1 MKAFVIEK
9 VSDLNDNPQLLKLI
23 EVENPVAGIDEIVI
37 EVRACGVCHTEID
50 EIEGRAT
57 PSFYPIIPGHQI
69 VGEVVDV
76 GKGPTKFNI
85 GDRAGAGWI
94 YSACGN
100 CEFCKRGLENL
111 CPDFKATG
119 KDSNGGYAE
128 YFKINTE
135 FAFKIPENFTFE
147 EAAPLFCAGAIGYRS
162 LKLAN
167 PENKHNIGLV
177 GFGASGHLVLK
188 MIRFLYPDSKVFV
201 FSRTERERQL
211 ALNLGAYWADDIDSI
226 PPFKLHVA
234 IDTTPV
240 WKPTIE
246 VLKHLLPA
254 GRLVINA
261 IRKQDSDKEELLKLD
276 YSRDLWLEKEIK
288 SVANITRNDIEEF
301 LKIAS
306 QISIKPE
313 IEIYPFKEAN
323 KALIDIKNRKIK
335 GAKVLKI
342 ERKDE

>member
-9 VSDLNDNPQLLKLI
+9 VSDLNDNPQPLKLI

-76 GKGPTKFNI
+76 GKGATKFNI

-100 CEFCKRGLENL
+100 CEFCKKGLENL

-119 KDSNGGYAE
+119 KDSNGGYTE

-162 LKLAN
+162 LKLVN

-240 WKPTIE
+240 WKPIIE

-306 QISIKPE
+306 QIPIKPE

-342 ERKDE
+342 GRKDE

>member
-9 VSDLNDNPQLLKLI
+9 VSDLNNNPQPLKLI

-37 EVRACGVCHTEID
+37 EVWACGVCHTEID

-76 GKGPTKFNI
+76 GKGATKFNI

-100 CEFCKRGLENL
+100 CEFCKKGLENL

-119 KDSNGGYAE
+119 KDSNGGYTE

-162 LKLAN
+162 LKLVN

-240 WKPTIE
+240 WKPIIE

-306 QISIKPE
+306 QIPIKPE

-342 ERKDE
+342 GRKDE

>member
-9 VSDLNDNPQLLKLI
+9 VSDLNNNPQPLKLI

-37 EVRACGVCHTEID
+37 EVWACGVCHTEID

-76 GKGPTKFNI
+76 GKGATKFNI

-100 CEFCKRGLENL
+100 CEFCKKGLENL

-119 KDSNGGYAE
+119 KDSNGGYTE

-306 QISIKPE
+306 QIPIKPE

-342 ERKDE
+342 GRKDE

>member
-9 VSDLNDNPQLLKLI
+9 VSDLNDNPQPLKLI

-37 EVRACGVCHTEID
+37 EVWACGVCHTEID

-76 GKGPTKFNI
+76 GKGATKFNI

-100 CEFCKRGLENL
+100 CEFCKKGLENL

-128 YFKINTE
+128 CFKINTE

-162 LKLAN
+162 LKLVN

-240 WKPTIE
+240 WKPIIE

-306 QISIKPE
+306 QIPIKPE

-342 ERKDE
+342 GRKDE

>member
-9 VSDLNDNPQLLKLI
+9 VSDLNDNPQPLKLI

-76 GKGPTKFNI
+76 GKGATKFNI

-100 CEFCKRGLENL
+100 CEFCKKGLENL

-119 KDSNGGYAE
+119 KDSNGGYTE

-240 WKPTIE
+240 WKPIIE

-306 QISIKPE
+306 QIPIKPE

-342 ERKDE
+342 GRKDE

>member
-1 MKAFVIEK
+1 
-9 VSDLNDNPQLLKLI
+9 
-23 EVENPVAGIDEIVI
+23 
-37 EVRACGVCHTEID
+37 
-50 EIEGRAT
+50 
-57 PSFYPIIPGHQI
+57 
-69 VGEVVDV
+69 
-76 GKGPTKFNI
+76 
-85 GDRAGAGWI
+85 
-94 YSACGN
+94 
-100 CEFCKRGLENL
+100 
-111 CPDFKATG
+111 
-119 KDSNGGYAE
+119 
-128 YFKINTE
+128 
-135 FAFKIPENFTFE
+135 
-147 EAAPLFCAGAIGYRS
+147 
-162 LKLAN
+162 
-167 PENKHNIGLV
+167 
-177 GFGASGHLVLK
+177 

-301 LKIAS
+301 LKLPLRFQLS
-306 QISIKPE
+306 
-313 IEIYPFKEAN
+313 
-323 KALIDIKNRKIK
+323 LR
-335 GAKVLKI
+335 
-342 ERKDE
+342 